1 MASEKGIATTHSH
14 STYHTDSTYHTAC
27 VFVWGGAYIHMSGGG
42 PPTLEGEDEGGLT
55 DWQE

>member
-27 VFVWGGAYIHMSGGG
+27 VFVWGGSYIHMSGGG
-42 PPTLEGEDEGGLT
+42 PPTLEGEDEGGLS
-55 DWQE
+55 ER